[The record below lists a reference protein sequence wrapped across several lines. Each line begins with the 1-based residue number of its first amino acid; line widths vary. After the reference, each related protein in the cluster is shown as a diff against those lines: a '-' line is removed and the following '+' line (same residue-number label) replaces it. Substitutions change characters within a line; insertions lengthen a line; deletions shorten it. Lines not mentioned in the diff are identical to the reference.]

1 MSNLWKCITRA
12 RGIDE
17 VRSSIPN
24 DYFGNVISHTHSTAK
39 DLLEKPASHATDLIQ
54 ASIKRLDNGYIRS
67 QMDFVELQ
75 QKNPVQ
81 ITRSGKTVLSPN
93 LSVTSWAQL
102 PIYELDFGY
111 GTPVFAGGPYVP
123 FEGISIML
131 PSYTRDGSIDVACLS
146 QTWPSSRTFASMY
159 IASP

>member
-1 MSNLWKCITRA
+1 MIFGLKGLNPLF
-12 RGIDE
+12 
-17 VRSSIPN
+17 
-24 DYFGNVISHTHSTAK
+24 DYFGNVISHASSHSTAK
-39 DLLEKPASHATDLIQ
+39 DLLEKPASYATDLIQ
-54 ASIKRLDNGYIRS
+54 ASIKRLDNEYIRS

-81 ITRSGKTVLSPN
+81 IARSGKTVLSPN

-131 PSYTRDGSIDVACLS
+131 PSYTRDGSIDVIIGLFEPDMAKFREIC
-146 QTWPSSRTFASMY
+146 FDV
-159 IASP
+159 